1 MRFLHPAALIRQDA
15 LFNPN
20 HPLKISPPNPYP
32 PSPLLVYSC
41 NDSNPEVTAMST
53 RLFPLSPLAITT
65 LLLTLS
71 GCATS
76 STAVSSPTPS
86 GTYTNWLI
94 EGNSTL
100 ISPPVGQYMSG
111 ALQINGTQVT
121 GTFSSHF
128 ACTPPT
134 GTYTGT
140 LNSAG
145 DLTLQTIGVNT
156 SLQTSSNPYTP
167 STGTFTAGG
176 YLCLVISSGSAVG
189 VEIAPLNGTL
199 AGAVTA
205 TGVAPVPTGNVS
217 LNVTQSTTPN
227 ANGQFP
233 LTGAITFT
241 SGTCSVIES
250 LSGTISGEG
259 VALTTASGAST
270 SVQVTATTIPT
281 ATQVAASSIV
291 FTPSPCSTLI
301 PSATYT
307 GTLQ

>member
-1 MRFLHPAALIRQDA
+1 MRLVAIMRFLHPAALIRQDA

-20 HPLKISPPNPYP
+20 HPLKISPPNPYS

-134 GTYTGT
+134 GTYTGADSFKFAV
-140 LNSAG
+140 NDGVQDSA
-145 DLTLQTIGVNT
+145 
-156 SLQTSSNPYTP
+156 
-167 STGTFTAGG
+167 
-176 YLCLVISSGSAVG
+176 
-189 VEIAPLNGTL
+189 
-199 AGAVTA
+199 
-205 TGVAPVPTGNVS
+205 
-217 LNVTQSTTPN
+217 
-227 ANGQFP
+227 
-233 LTGAITFT
+233 
-241 SGTCSVIES
+241 
-250 LSGTISGEG
+250 
-259 VALTTASGAST
+259 
-270 SVQVTATTIPT
+270 
-281 ATQVAASSIV
+281 
-291 FTPSPCSTLI
+291 
-301 PSATYT
+301 SATVSIT
-307 GTLQ
+307 VDRKSVV